1 MLDFMALWTV
11 YGRRIGMNIP
21 GDDLRCSFRDI
32 FENDLRNSFELKERK
47 FNKLYYILLFSMFQG
62 YFT

>member
-1 MLDFMALWTV
+1 
-11 YGRRIGMNIP
+11 MNTP

-32 FENDLRNSFELKERK
+32 FDEFRERFANSFELKERK
-47 FNKLYYILLFSMFQG
+47 FNKLYYIFLFSMFQG

>member
-1 MLDFMALWTV
+1 
-11 YGRRIGMNIP
+11 MNTP